1 MTWPECVAYTC
12 GTCGEQTI
20 NEVGTPCI
28 EANECPSCYEIPA
41 LEQASE
47 EPEPRPEPT
56 GSSADASAGSPE
68 AAPFPWG
75 ADPEAGAA
83 SPPTGGRRRTS
94 GGAEESGIPTHRGAT
109 GDHGRVR
116 R

>member
-12 GTCGEQTI
+12 GTCGEHTI
-20 NEVGTPCI
+20 NEVGSPCI
-28 EANECPSCYEIPA
+28 DANECPSCYALPA

-47 EPEPRPEPT
+47 APEHSAPP
-56 GSSADASAGSPE
+56 GSSTDASAGSPE
-68 AAPFPWG
+68 AAPFPRG

-94 GGAEESGIPTHRGAT
+94 GGADESGNPFFGGRS
-109 GDHGRVR
+109 GDDGRADG
-116 R
+116 